1 VANAVDKIKAAPNN
15 LKLVIR
21 LLLRPVATDVA
32 PSEG

>member
-1 VANAVDKIKAAPNN
+1 MANAVDKIKAAPNN

-21 LLLRPVATDVA
+21 LLLPSATDVA